1 MERRVC
7 LSVTVEGSVERRVC
21 LSVTACGGECGE
33 ESALV

>member
-21 LSVTACGGECGE
+21 LSVTVCGGECGE
-33 ESALV
+33 ESVP

>member
-21 LSVTACGGECGE
+21 LSVTVCGGECGE
-33 ESALV
+33 KSVL

>member
-21 LSVTACGGECGE
+21 LSVTVCGGECGE
-33 ESALV
+33 KSVP